1 MKGVSYRFGDFEAAS
16 EKRITPLDVGH
27 FILTTKRLIFS
38 GTKKSLDVALSK
50 IVSAKPVEN
59 GILIDRTA
67 KQNVE
72 YFIGL
77 DNVKMDMTLVPDIQN
92 GDKWKEQKVKFN
104 LNGFDVRK
112 IIQGVIQNE

>member
-1 MKGVSYRFGDFEAAS
+1 M
-16 EKRITPLDVGH
+16 
-27 FILTTKRLIFS
+27 
-38 GTKKSLDVALSK
+38 DVALSK

-77 DNVKMDMTLVPDIQN
+77 DNVKMDMTLVPDIPN
-92 GDKWKEQKVKFN
+92 GDTWKEQKVKFN

-112 IIQGVIQNE
+112 IIQGDSSRLISLSNYIKNSFHF